1 MSVTERQRAFTLTKE
16 LFDDL
21 VEDASIQTI
30 RQIKSRFYKKEC
42 KRVNEKLAQE

>member
-21 VEDASIQTI
+21 VEQQAFKLI
-30 RQIKSRFYKKEC
+30 
-42 KRVNEKLAQE
+42 VN